1 MLRRENEELRD
12 RVDDIENAK
21 REKELRE
28 SSILLNGGGSS
39 STLAE
44 FKKSRI
50 NYQSKID
57 RIKAISEHQFEIIQ
71 QMK

>member
-12 RVDDIENAK
+12 KVEDIENAK